1 MDAGALFSGRAASK
15 RSSKRR
21 LSGLFWAFHLAF
33 CLLFVSW
40 PAFHSSANPLWRYLR
55 VYGAYT
61 GASNSYGFFAPQVP
75 SARRVEVTA
84 LCGDMSIPV
93 EIPLRGESRNRLTSI
108 TSLTS
113 YPQIER
119 GVVASLGAYALGQY
133 PCASAA
139 LVKVEYYAVPSMADY
154 RRGARPQW
162 KLLRIY
168 PLALATSLKAAG
180 GGRP

>member
-1 MDAGALFSGRAASK
+1 MGTGALFAELGALR
-15 RSSKRR
+15 RSRR
-21 LSGLFWAFHLAF
+21 RTLCWAFWAFHLTF

-40 PAFHSSANPLWRYLR
+40 PAFRSGANPLWRYLR

-61 GASNSYGFFAPQVP
+61 GASNAYGFFSPAVP
-75 SARRVEVTA
+75 SARRVQVTA
-84 LCGDMSIPV
+84 LCGEQSIPV

-113 YPQIER
+113 YRQIEQ
-119 GVVASLGAYALGQY
+119 GVVGSFGAYALAKY

-139 LVKVEYYAVPSMADY
+139 LVKVEYFAVPSMAAY
-154 RRGARPQW
+154 RRGERPRW

-168 PLALATSLKAAG
+168 PLTLASSLKADTRR
-180 GGRP
+180 RP